1 MINFDIARV
10 AFLVILFATLVLF
23 VGMILLLQYYLSKK
37 ENKWL
42 GLILPITSF
51 CISLVAF
58 LGILGMSAYTATTM
72 MTVNG
77 EIVEQTVTQ
86 VGDMS
91 AIIATALFVFL
102 IYNIPTVVLLALYGG
117 CRSKRNRQRALEKMS
132 VQDLE

>member
-1 MINFDIARV
+1 MIDFDIARV
-10 AFLVILFATLVLF
+10 AFLVILFATLVLL
-23 VGMILLLQYYLSKK
+23 VGMILLLQYYLSNK

-51 CISLVAF
+51 CISLVAL
-58 LGILGMSAYTATTM
+58 LGVLGLTAFTLTSVM
-72 MTVNG
+72 MVDG

-117 CRSKRNRQRALEKMS
+117 CRSKRNRQRALGKMS